1 MTASFDQ
8 PEHWRQRAEEMRRLA
23 EGVSDLVAKAGMLQ
37 IADQYDRFAARAEER
52 LRNQKPAA

>member
-37 IADQYDRFAARAEER
+37 IADQYDR